1 MFESLER
8 NFSLIIAFILP
19 GFLFLFGTVFLV
31 TYSTADFVS
40 QLRPIRQIG
49 GFMFF
54 LLAATSCGMILSAI
68 RWAILD
74 TLHYL
79 TGLKSPALDFGK
91 LEGKSSSFMLIV
103 ENNYRYYLFYGNSL
117 IALLGLLVV
126 AWLEE
131 VPLASRWLPMV
142 FSLMA
147 VLFLASRDSLRRFY
161 SRTSQIIGNPTA
173 SRRKSKVPRRR

>member
-79 TGLKSPALDFGK
+79 TGLKSPELDFGK

-117 IALLGLLVV
+117 IAMLGLVVV

-131 VPLASRWLPMV
+131 VPLALRWLPIL
-142 FSLMA
+142 FCLMA

-173 SRRKSKVPRRR
+173 SLRKSKGRRQR

>member
-19 GFLFLFGTVFLV
+19 GFLFLFGSVFLV
-31 TYSTADFVS
+31 TYSTADLVS

-54 LLAATSCGMILSAI
+54 LLAATACGMILSAI

-74 TLHYL
+74 TFHYL
-79 TGLKSPALDFGK
+79 TGLRSPPLDFAK
-91 LEGKSSSFMLIV
+91 LEGKSSSFMLTV

-117 IALLGLLVV
+117 IAMLGLFVV
-126 AWLEE
+126 AWLED
-131 VPLASRWLPMV
+131 VPLATRWLTILI
-142 FSLMA
+142 SLMG

-161 SRTSQIIGNPTA
+161 IRTSQIIGSPNDTL
-173 SRRKSKVPRRR
+173 RKSNRRRRR